1 MQATAGLASR
11 WIFWFRT
18 IAAIGVRPR
27 WSRSETK
34 GLHHECQ
41 PRLRCIRRARPSVR
55 SRSRAWTDSSRPHHA
70 RNLSERLRTCGAAP
84 EQSRCRSFVDVYRVS
99 LDACGA
105 CAPIAAALSAN
116 LRDQLLRA
124 SSSAVLNTAE
134 GFGSASRGVKRRHYE
149 IARGSAMECVAI
161 LDLVVALGLQDD
173 VAGARALLTRAAM
186 MLSKLEARF
195 R

>member
-1 MQATAGLASR
+1 MIIMNANPSSAASVAPALQP
-11 WIFWFRT
+11 T
-18 IAAIGVRPR
+18 GVR
-27 WSRSETK
+27 
-34 GLHHECQ
+34 
-41 PRLRCIRRARPSVR
+41 
-55 SRSRAWTDSSRPHHA
+55 
-70 RNLSERLRTCGAAP
+70 AP
-84 EQSRCRSFVDVYRVS
+84 EPRAVVTTLETFDVYRVS
-99 LDACGA
+99 LDACRA
-105 CAPIAAALSAN
+105 CAPIAPALSAN

-161 LDLVVALGLQDD
+161 LDLAVALGLQDD
-173 VAGARALLTRAAM
+173 VAASRALFTRAAM